1 MSHDKLAALLDS
13 DLGAGWPIAVGRCEL
28 AGRALPLFSGEFWTS
43 GQRRAARLHEV
54 SYRACFKPQLP
65 AYFIRRFSAPGD
77 LIHDPFSGR
86 GTTALEA
93 ALAGRRVAAGDAN
106 PLSELLTRPRLAP
119 PEPEAVRRR
128 LEEIPLP
135 AGARA
140 GIDLSMFFHPHTES
154 EIVGL
159 REHLRQRRET
169 GREDEADAWIRMVA
183 TSRLT
188 GHSPGFFSVYTLP
201 PNQALSPERQRLIN
215 QSRRQAPEYRDTKAL
230 ILRKS
235 AQLLQGLSPEQRDRL
250 RRAAAS
256 ARLFTGDAR
265 RAPLE
270 DGCARLV
277 VTSPPF
283 LDLVQYAADNWLRCW
298 FNGLDAEEVGS
309 RITQARDLGEWTSA
323 MAEVFGELRRLLAPG
338 GRVAFEVGEL
348 RKGRV
353 RLEEA
358 ALAAG
363 ERAGLRGEA
372 LLVNRQAFTKTANI
386 WGVRNNELGTNSNR
400 IVLFRRD

>member
-1 MSHDKLAALLDS
+1 
-13 DLGAGWPIAVGRCEL
+13 
-28 AGRALPLFSGEFWTS
+28 
-43 GQRRAARLHEV
+43 
-54 SYRACFKPQLP
+54 
-65 AYFIRRFSAPGD
+65 
-77 LIHDPFSGR
+77 
-86 GTTALEA
+86 
-93 ALAGRRVAAGDAN
+93 
-106 PLSELLTRPRLAP
+106 
-119 PEPEAVRRR
+119 
-128 LEEIPLP
+128 
-135 AGARA
+135 
-140 GIDLSMFFHPHTES
+140 MFFHPHTES

-358 ALAAG
+358 ALTAG